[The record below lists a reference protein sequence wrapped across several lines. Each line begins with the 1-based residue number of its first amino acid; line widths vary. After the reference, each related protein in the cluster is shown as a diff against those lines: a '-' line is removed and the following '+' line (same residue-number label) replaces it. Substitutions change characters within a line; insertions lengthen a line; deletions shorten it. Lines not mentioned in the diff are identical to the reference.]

1 MIPILYEKT
10 ETSFNNNGLGFLTD
24 AIKCEVTEA
33 RNGEYELK
41 LEYPSNGQ
49 HQDLLTVGSKIK
61 AKANET
67 SELQLFKI
75 YNVQKSLSNTILY
88 EAEHISYELNGLPV
102 ISFGAAYK
110 TAQETLNK
118 LFSESILSHNF
129 TCYADNAS
137 TLSTEINEPCS
148 LRACL
153 GGQKGSILDV
163 FGGEY
168 EFDNFNVKLLK
179 NRGTETDVVIAYG
192 KNLTDINQENSIE
205 ETYTH
210 LLPYAKIEETV
221 ITLTEKTILLIDP
234 ETIGHTKTLIVDL
247 SNEFA
252 EGETITET
260 ALRTKATA
268 YANRNNLTAPKVNLK
283 VEFLQLW
290 QTEEYKNIASLETVK
305 LCDTVTIKFEKLN
318 INAKAKVIKTVYDSL
333 KERYIKIELGDA
345 KSNFSETVQ
354 QIKASVSNVEKKV
367 IANKK
372 TATTELEAAILEA
385 TNLIT
390 GQNGGYVVLNPPNNP
405 SEILILNTP
414 SIETATK
421 VWRWNVAGLG
431 YSGTGYAGPYGTAIT
446 MDGKMNAD
454 YITVGTLSADRVRA
468 GTLTSVN
475 INSVNIAS
483 SNIDSVSDTNKT
495 EIKDGVLAYFRK
507 INGSWEPTARFNI
520 IANAYGEYG
529 AIMLTDRW
537 YGIGRSIP
545 GGVAADYVYEP
556 DGTPKHGFS
565 GGVTIDDLEV
575 AGSNIINRLNA
586 IEQRLTNGGL

>member
-1 MIPILYEKT
+1 MIPILYDKSA
-10 ETSFNNNGLGFLTD
+10 TSFDNNGLGFLTD
-24 AIKCEVTEA
+24 TIKCEVTEA

-49 HQDLLTVGSKIK
+49 HQDLLTTGSKIK
-61 AKANET
+61 VKANET
-67 SELQLFKI
+67 STLQLFKI
-75 YNVQKSLSNTILY
+75 YNVQKSLSNTIVC
-88 EAEHISYELNGLPV
+88 EAEHISYELNGFPV
-102 ISFGAAYK
+102 VSFGAAYK

-118 LFSESILSHNF
+118 LFSESILSHSF
-129 TCYADNAS
+129 TCYADNLT

-168 EFDNFNVKLLK
+168 EFDNYSVKLHK

-192 KNLTDINQENSIE
+192 KNLIDINQENSIE

-234 ETIGHTKTLIVDL
+234 GTIGHTKTLIVDL

-252 EGETITET
+252 EDETITET

-268 YANRNNLTAPKVNLK
+268 YINRNNLTAPKINLN
-283 VEFLQLW
+283 VEFVQLW
-290 QTEEYKNIASLETVK
+290 QTEEYKNIANLETVK

-345 KSNFSETVQ
+345 KSNFSETIQ
-354 QIKASVSNVEKKV
+354 RIKASVSSVEKKV
-367 IANKK
+367 TENKK
-372 TATTELEAAILEA
+372 AATTELEAAILEA

-390 GQNGGYVVLNPPNNP
+390 GQTGGYVVLNPPNNP
-405 SEILILNTP
+405 TEILILNTP
-414 SIETATK
+414 NINTATK

-431 YSGTGYAGPYGTAIT
+431 YSDNGYDGPYRIAMT
-446 MDGKMNAD
+446 MNGAFVAD
-454 YITVGTLSADRVRA
+454 FITVGTLSADRVRA

-483 SNIDSVSDTNKT
+483 SNIDSVSELQKT
-495 EIKDGVLAYFRK
+495 EIKDGVLSYFRK
-507 INGSWEPTARFNI
+507 VNGVWEPTARFNI
-520 IANAYGEYG
+520 IANSNGEFG
-529 AIMLTDRW
+529 AVMVTDRW
-537 YGIGRSIP
+537 YGIGKTIE
-545 GGVAADYVYEP
+545 GGILTEYIYEP
-556 DGTPKHGFS
+556 DGYEKHYFS
-565 GGVTIDDLEV
+565 GGMQVDRIVLAGNDL
-575 AGSNIINRLNA
+575 AQRLSV
-586 IEQRLTNGGL
+586 IEQRLDALEA

>member
-1 MIPILYEKT
+1 MIPILYDKSA
-10 ETSFNNNGLGFLTD
+10 TSFNNNGLGFLTD

-41 LEYPSNGQ
+41 LEYPTGGQ
-49 HQDLLTVGSKIK
+49 HQELLTTGSKIK
-61 AKANET
+61 VKANET
-67 SELQLFKI
+67 STLQLFKI
-75 YNVQKSLSNTILY
+75 YNVQKSLSNTIVY
-88 EAEHISYELNGLPV
+88 EAEHISYELNGFPV
-102 ISFGAAYK
+102 VNFGAAYK
-110 TAQETLNK
+110 TAQETLDK
-118 LFSESILSHNF
+118 LFSESILSHSF
-129 TCYADNAS
+129 TCYADNTS

-168 EFDNFNVKLLK
+168 EFDNFNVKLYE
-179 NRGTETDVVIAYG
+179 NRGMETDVVIAYG
-192 KNLTDINQENSIE
+192 KNLTDIDQENSIE

-221 ITLTEKTILLIDP
+221 ITLTEKTIQLIDP
-234 ETIGHTKTLIVDL
+234 GTIGHTKTLIVDL
-247 SNEFA
+247 SNEFV
-252 EGETITET
+252 EDETITET

-268 YANRNNLTAPKVNLK
+268 YANRNNLTAPKINLK

-390 GQNGGYVVLNPPNNP
+390 GQTGGYVVLNPPNNP
-405 SEILILNTP
+405 TEILILNTP
-414 SIETATK
+414 NINTATK

-431 YSGTGYAGPYGTAIT
+431 YSNNGYGGPYGIAMT
-446 MDGKMNAD
+446 MNGAFVAD
-454 YITVGTLSADRVRA
+454 FITVGTLSADRVRA

-475 INSVNIAS
+475 INSVNIKG
-483 SNIDSVSDTNKT
+483 SNIDSVSDLQKT
-495 EIKDGVLAYFRK
+495 EIKDGVLSYFRK
-507 INGSWEPTARFNI
+507 VNGVWEPTARFNI
-520 IANAYGEYG
+520 IANNNGEFG
-529 AIMLTDRW
+529 AVMVTDRW
-537 YGIGRSIP
+537 YGIGKTIEE
-545 GGVAADYVYEP
+545 GVLTEYIYEP
-556 DGTPKHGFS
+556 DGYEKHYFS
-565 GGVTIDDLEV
+565 GGMQVDRIVLAGNDL
-575 AGSNIINRLNA
+575 AQRLSA
-586 IEQRLTNGGL
+586 IEQRLDALEA

>member
-1 MIPILYEKT
+1 MIPILYDKSA
-10 ETSFNNNGLGFLTD
+10 TSFNNNGLGFLTD
-24 AIKCEVTEA
+24 TIKCEVTEA

-41 LEYPSNGQ
+41 LEYPTGGQ
-49 HQDLLTVGSKIK
+49 HQDLLTTGSKIK
-61 AKANET
+61 VKANET
-67 SELQLFKI
+67 SALQLFKI
-75 YNVQKSLSNTILY
+75 YNVQKSLSNTIIY
-88 EAEHISYELNGLPV
+88 DAEHISYELNGFPV
-102 ISFGAAYK
+102 VSFGAAYK

-118 LFSESILSHNF
+118 LFSESILSHSF
-129 TCYADNAS
+129 TCYADNTS

-153 GGQKGSILDV
+153 GGKKGSILDV

-168 EFDNFNVKLLK
+168 EFDNFNVKLYE

-192 KNLTDINQENSIE
+192 KNLTDINQESSIE

-234 ETIGHTKTLIVDL
+234 GTIGHTKTLILDM
-247 SNEFA
+247 SSEFA
-252 EGETITET
+252 EGETISET
-260 ALRTKATA
+260 TLRTKATA
-268 YANRNNLTAPKVNLK
+268 YINRNNLTAPKINLN
-283 VEFLQLW
+283 VEFVQLW
-290 QTEEYKNIASLETVK
+290 QTEEYKNIANLETVK

-367 IANKK
+367 TENKK
-372 TATTELEAAILEA
+372 AATTELEAAILEA

-390 GQNGGYVVLNPPNNP
+390 GQTGGYVVLNPPNNP
-405 SEILILNTP
+405 TEILILNTP
-414 SIETATK
+414 SINTATK

-431 YSGTGYAGPYGTAIT
+431 YSNNGYDGPYGIAMT
-446 MDGKMNAD
+446 MNGAFNAD
-454 YITVGTLSADRVRA
+454 FITVGTLSADRVRA

-475 INSVNIAS
+475 ISGVNIS
-483 SNIDSVSDTNKT
+483 GSNIDSTSTIQKT
-495 EIKDGVLAYFRK
+495 EIKDGVLAFFKK
-507 INGSWEPTARFNI
+507 IYDTWEPTARFNI
-520 IANAYGEYG
+520 IANSNGEYG
-529 AIMLTDRW
+529 AMIVTNRW
-537 YGIGRSIP
+537 YGIGREIS
-545 GGVAADYVYEP
+545 GGVVAEYVYEP

-565 GGVTIDDLEV
+565 GGVMMDALEV
-575 AGSNIINRLNA
+575 AGVNIINKIA
-586 IEQRLTNGGL
+586 EIEQRLTNGGL